1 MTRIK
6 LAFTAASAL
15 AGVSLS
21 TGSASAMP
29 FGSAPNNGEFLQ
41 DVRLVC
47 DQSGRH
53 CQRSGHRAYGYGQTR
68 QYDPGYPTYAPVY
81 NYGPAYGYSSGPGYE
96 YGAPGIGFGGPGY
109 GYGAPGIG
117 FGPFGVG
124 RW

>member
-1 MTRIK
+1 MTKIK
-6 LAFTAASAL
+6 LAFITASAL
-15 AGVSLS
+15 AGVGFN
-21 TGSASAMP
+21 TGTASAMP

-47 DQSGRH
+47 DQYGRH
-53 CQRSGHRAYGYGQTR
+53 CQRRGYRAYGHAQTR
-68 QYDPGYPTYAPVY
+68 QYDPGYTTYAPVY
-81 NYGPAYGYSSGPGYE
+81 NYGSAYPYGDGPGYG

-109 GYGAPGIG
+109 GYGAQGIG